1 MQTIDIP
8 DLRPGRPPIILPPD
22 MAASALLALEA
33 DNRRRL
39 WLSGAGRHHHGYTP
53 PTKRGGSERWH
64 RAGWENPPALN
75 FARCSETRSE
85 TRSERTRR

>member
-33 DNRRRL
+33 DNRSYRAVAIGCGTSPPWLHAAHKEGRL
-39 WLSGAGRHHHGYTP
+39 REMAQGRMGK
-53 PTKRGGSERWH
+53 PTG
-64 RAGWENPPALN
+64 P
-75 FARCSETRSE
+75 
-85 TRSERTRR
+85 